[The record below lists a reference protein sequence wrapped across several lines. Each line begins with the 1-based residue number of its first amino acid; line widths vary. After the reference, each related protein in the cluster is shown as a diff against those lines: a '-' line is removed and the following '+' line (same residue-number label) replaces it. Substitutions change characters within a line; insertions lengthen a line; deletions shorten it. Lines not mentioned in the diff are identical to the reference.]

1 MLSFVLTVL
10 LAAQTGV
17 APEAAAT
24 GGGRILVV
32 YYSRTGTTQQV
43 AEALA
48 GELEAD
54 IEQIQDVRARSGL
67 FGLIRSGYEAT
78 RKILPAIKPVTR
90 DPSQYGLVILGTP
103 VWAGTMSSPMRS
115 YITAHAAQFNS
126 IALFSTHGGDDEGR
140 TFQDMV
146 ALCGKPPVATLSL
159 KHEAVVQDDYEEK
172 FVEFVTAI
180 RAETGQ

>member
-1 MLSFVLTVL
+1 MLSLILTAL
-10 LAAQTGV
+10 LAAQTGAV
-17 APEAAAT
+17 PETAAA
-24 GGGRILVV
+24 GGGRILIV
-32 YYSRTGTTQQV
+32 YYSRTGATQQV

-48 GELEAD
+48 GELDAD

-67 FGLIRSGYEAT
+67 FGYIRSGYEAV
-78 RKILPAIKPVTR
+78 RKILPPIKPASL
-90 DPSQYGLVILGTP
+90 DPGQYGLVVLGTP
-103 VWAGTMSSPMRS
+103 VWGGTMASPMRS

-172 FVEFVTAI
+172 FVEFVTAV
-180 RAETGQ
+180 RAETGE